1 MMKILF
7 IKPLGKMLF
16 KAAAPPLGLMYIS
29 SYLREYFKD
38 DITIK
43 IIDNRLYEYNEEQLY
58 ECIRDFE
65 PSIVGLSSITVEAE
79 DMYAAARAAKSF
91 NPRVDYEDE
100 YRTYRDSLVKRFTY
114 TIELFWKYIKNYLEV
129 AQVLTGLKI
138 PSEVMR
144 EAFSLRLLSE
154 DETEKILEMIKSRNM
169 TSHIYIEEIAERLAV
184 QIPDYAQV
192 LKEVIIR
199 LKP

>member
-1 MMKILF
+1 MLKKEHEQFLRALKTLEAAIFTMKEL
-7 IKPLGKMLF
+7 
-16 KAAAPPLGLMYIS
+16 
-29 SYLREYFKD
+29 E
-38 DITIK
+38 
-43 IIDNRLYEYNEEQLY
+43 
-58 ECIRDFE
+58 IR
-65 PSIVGLSSITVEAE
+65 G
-79 DMYAAARAAKSF
+79 KSF

-192 LKEVIIR
+192 LKEVIVR

>member
-1 MMKILF
+1 VFEGGWYMLKKEHEQFLRALKTLEAAIFTMKEL
-7 IKPLGKMLF
+7 
-16 KAAAPPLGLMYIS
+16 
-29 SYLREYFKD
+29 E
-38 DITIK
+38 
-43 IIDNRLYEYNEEQLY
+43 
-58 ECIRDFE
+58 IR
-65 PSIVGLSSITVEAE
+65 G
-79 DMYAAARAAKSF
+79 KSF

-192 LKEVIIR
+192 LKEVIVR

>member
-1 MMKILF
+1 MFEGGWYMLKKEHEQFLRALKTLEAAIFTMKEL
-7 IKPLGKMLF
+7 
-16 KAAAPPLGLMYIS
+16 
-29 SYLREYFKD
+29 E
-38 DITIK
+38 
-43 IIDNRLYEYNEEQLY
+43 
-58 ECIRDFE
+58 IR
-65 PSIVGLSSITVEAE
+65 G
-79 DMYAAARAAKSF
+79 KSF

-192 LKEVIIR
+192 LKEVIVR

>member
-1 MMKILF
+1 M
-7 IKPLGKMLF
+7 
-16 KAAAPPLGLMYIS
+16 
-29 SYLREYFKD
+29 E
-38 DITIK
+38 
-43 IIDNRLYEYNEEQLY
+43 RLKQKYEQLLKALKTLD
-58 ECIRDFE
+58 EAILAMKELEIR
-65 PSIVGLSSITVEAE
+65 G
-79 DMYAAARAAKSF
+79 KSF
-91 NPRVDYEDE
+91 NPKVDYEDE
-100 YRTYRDSLVKRFTY
+100 YRTYRDSVVQRFEY
-114 TIELFWKYIKNYLEV
+114 TIDMFWKYIKNYLEV